1 MTTSTTPTHAP
12 PPAVWAVLMLPFGAL
27 TGFVSV
33 GLTFMATKHG
43 LSITDGALLNG
54 ANVLSQWLKWLWAP
68 LVDVTLTPRRWHL
81 LATVCTGLGVLAMS
95 LIPLGP
101 ATLGLLLVV
110 IALTSLV
117 NSLVGM
123 AVEASVAATV
133 APAQVGR
140 ASAWLQA
147 GNLGGAGLGGGL
159 GLMLLE
165 VLPAHWMAGAVMAV
179 VMLACCGALYWVP
192 PIERHGAP
200 PAHEG
205 AWAHVRWVVGDLWAT
220 LRSRGGALAALL
232 FMLPVGTGA
241 AASVLTQAAVAA
253 HWGAGAGEVALMQGT
268 LAGVITAGGC
278 FIGGWWCQRRAPRG
292 VYMIISLAL
301 AAVASGMALAP
312 ATVATY
318 VVASCIYN
326 LGVGIAYA
334 GFTAVTLEAIG
345 RGAGATKYSLLAS
358 ISNFPIWWLGL
369 LLGWVADERGAAAML
384 HTEALLGALGVGVF
398 ALAAWRWRA
407 KG

>member
-1 MTTSTTPTHAP
+1 MSQPTPTPAP
-12 PPAVWAVLMLPFGAL
+12 HPAVWAVLMLPFGAL

-68 LVDVTLTPRRWHL
+68 VVDVTLTPRRWHL
-81 LATVCTGLGVLAMS
+81 IATVSTGLGVLAMS

-101 ATLGLLLVV
+101 ATLGLLLAV
-110 IALTSLV
+110 IAFTSLV

-133 APAQVGR
+133 APEQVGR

-147 GNLGGAGLGGGL
+147 GNLGGAGFGGGL

-179 VMLACCGALYWVP
+179 VMVACCAALHWVP
-192 PIERHGAP
+192 AISRHGAP
-200 PAHEG
+200 AAHEG
-205 AWAHVRWVVGDLWAT
+205 AWAHVRWVVADLWAT

-253 HWGAGAGEVALMQGT
+253 HWGAGAKEVALLQGT

-278 FIGGWWCQRRAPRG
+278 FLGGWWCQRQHPRA
-292 VYMIISLAL
+292 VYMVISLAL

-312 ATVATY
+312 ATVTTF
-318 VVASCIYN
+318 VVASCVYN

-334 GFTAVTLEAIG
+334 GFTAVTLDAIG
-345 RGAGATKYSLLAS
+345 RGAGATKYSMLAS

-384 HTEALLGALGVGVF
+384 HTEALLGVLGVAIF
-398 ALAAWRWRA
+398 ALAAARWRVQ
-407 KG
+407 G